1 MSKLYDRY
9 LEEKN
14 KNPEIL
20 YLFKSG
26 MFYIFIDEDAI
37 KISSITT
44 LKLINLTKDIVKCG
58 FPEKTF
64 QKYLNIFENLNLKIK
79 IIENEN
85 SNTEFESLI
94 NKIKKININEITP
107 LDALKILS
115 NLKESINE

>member
-1 MSKLYDRY
+1 
-9 LEEKN
+9 
-14 KNPEIL
+14 
-20 YLFKSG
+20 

-94 NKIKKININEITP
+94 NKIKKRYFVFLIFITNYFTLYLSIRFSP
-107 LDALKILS
+107 IYSIFCAL
-115 NLKESINE
+115 

>member
-14 KNPEIL
+14 KNSEIL

-58 FPEKTF
+58 FPEKTL